1 MSIKTNK
8 HLYDAI
14 EKMLQGLSY
23 WMGYKKECYAG
34 HSIME
39 HVAVDAAVGIL
50 NAHIDHSIYKI
61 VCEYTYKSIPGV
73 VSPSNKRADIAILDK
88 RTNTCIC
95 VMEFKMSTNTNG
107 CVKDDINKI
116 SNIPST
122 VSRLV
127 ILLSPKEKD
136 SVVSPF
142 ITINNHAKGKVG
154 LNGNYPPV
162 SVIRATR
169 AMETSN
175 SKAPYRAIC
184 IELL

>member
-1 MSIKTNK
+1 MPIKTNK

-23 WMGYKKECYAG
+23 WMGYKRECYAG

-39 HVAVDAAVGIL
+39 NVAVDAAVGIL
-50 NAHIDHSIYKI
+50 NAHIDHSIYRI
-61 VCEYTYKSIPGV
+61 MCEYSYKSIPGAF
-73 VSPSNKRADIAILDK
+73 SPGNKRADLVIIDK

-95 VMEFKMSTNTNG
+95 AMEFKMSTNTNG
-107 CVKDDINKI
+107 GVIPDINKI
-116 SNIPST
+116 SSLPST

-127 ILLSPKEKD
+127 ILLSPMEIA

-142 ITINNHAKGKVG
+142 ITKNNHAKGKVSLG
-154 LNGNYPPV
+154 GSHPPI